1 MLVNICTCVILLI
14 TIFLTPSTYA
24 FYGATE
30 ASVNKVVSILDDKG
44 VKLKLEIEL
53 LESNLEKVE
62 QRIDAR
68 VKFYKWV
75 IGAFWGLYL
84 LSVNFQLRFFGTANK
99 LDEVFLRSIFEDFL
113 LVTLF
118 TLLALIAMIS
128 YKRASNML
136 IANIQ
141 FACVEQ
147 KTRKPIT

>member
-1 MLVNICTCVILLI
+1 M
-14 TIFLTPSTYA
+14 
-24 FYGATE
+24 
-30 ASVNKVVSILDDKG
+30 NKVVSILDDKG

-99 LDEVFLRSIFEDFL
+99 LDEVFVRSTLEDFL

-128 YKRASNML
+128 YKRVRL
-136 IANIQ
+136 I
-141 FACVEQ
+141 C
-147 KTRKPIT
+147 

>member
-1 MLVNICTCVILLI
+1 
-14 TIFLTPSTYA
+14 
-24 FYGATE
+24 
-30 ASVNKVVSILDDKG
+30 VNKVVSILDDKG

>member
-1 MLVNICTCVILLI
+1 M
-14 TIFLTPSTYA
+14 
-24 FYGATE
+24 
-30 ASVNKVVSILDDKG
+30 NKVVSILDDKG